1 MKKIILMAV
10 ALLGLLANAQ
20 AQLLYKVTV
29 DSVTKPSYIVA
40 THDLVNPLGIVEGI
54 DGLKDAL
61 TNTEQLYVDTYTSPY
76 KTDIE
81 ASYNLPA
88 GKKLGTL
95 LTATQTSLLDKFLK
109 KYTEVGWAAPYSQK
123 RYGGKTP
130 LYVLREIRKLLF
142 VANHMGEYDPTHTFN
157 EYFEAQAKVNG
168 ETISSLTPVDSFIA
182 QQKRIPMDTQVKKL
196 VSFLE
201 NEDAE
206 LTNIDRTVEAFKRG
220 DMDGAATAAGTAN
233 APKNESWLTTITTAM
248 KEKPTFFAIPCQQLG
263 GTNGILNSLKA
274 EGYQVEGV
282 K

>member
-88 GKKLGTL
+88 GKKLGSL
-95 LTATQTSLLDKFLK
+95 LTATQTTLLDKFLK

-233 APKNESWLTTITTAM
+233 APKNEAWLTTITTAM